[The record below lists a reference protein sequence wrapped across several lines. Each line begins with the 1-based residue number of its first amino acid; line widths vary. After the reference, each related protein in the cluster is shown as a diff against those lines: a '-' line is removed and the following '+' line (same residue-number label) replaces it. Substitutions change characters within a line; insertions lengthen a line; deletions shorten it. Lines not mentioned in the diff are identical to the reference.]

1 MHRYAKYLFA
11 DVTPNDDVTITVY
24 SAKEKLTNPNMHI
37 FFMRERKLCT
47 QTSKFQ

>member
-1 MHRYAKYLFA
+1 MHIYAKYLFA
-11 DVTPNDDVTITVY
+11 DVTSNDDVNITVY
-24 SAKEKLTNPNMHI
+24 NVREKLINPNMHI